1 MLTVVMAV
9 ECSGLVLNAGVT
21 RYSDLVG
28 WHDELIQAVM
38 VILSSFVSKG
48 NGVYVVCNLKIRGH
62 LFRVQALKY

>member
-21 RYSDLVG
+21 RYSDLVD

-38 VILSSFVSKG
+38 VIFSSSVIKG
-48 NGVYVVCNLKIRGH
+48 DGVLC
-62 LFRVQALKY
+62 RV

>member
-21 RYSDLVG
+21 RSSDLVG
-28 WHDELIQAVM
+28 WHDELIQAAM
-38 VILSSFVSKG
+38 VRFQVRSPKEM
-48 NGVYVVCNLKIRGH
+48 VYVVCNLKIRGH